1 MAPSLQ
7 DAKITFI
14 GGGNMA
20 AAIIGGL
27 LARNI
32 PKANI
37 SVSEPWDV
45 NRNKLADMGLRVSAS
60 NTEFSAEADVA
71 ILAVKP
77 QVARDVCRELGESWG
92 QKTRAPLVI
101 SIAAGIQLK
110 ELKAWFGA
118 GGKAPPIVRTM
129 PNTPALV
136 GEGASGLY
144 ADEDVSKDERE
155 LTSAL
160 MASVSQATEWVS
172 EEKLLDVVTG
182 ISGKAVFSARAQSND
197 AKLTLASSSGSGP
210 AYFFMMVENLISSA
224 VSQGLPVEQATRLA
238 TQTCLGAGRMLV
250 SSPEQPEQL
259 RRNVTS
265 PNGTTHAAIESFKAA
280 GLEQMVDQAVRAAV
294 KRSEELGQAM
304 ADS

>member
-1 MAPSLQ
+1 MALSLR

-27 LARNI
+27 LARDI
-32 PKANI
+32 KKENI

-45 NRNKLADMGLRVSAS
+45 NRNKFADMGLRVSAS

-77 QVARDVCRELGESWG
+77 QVAKDVCRELGESWG
-92 QKTRAPLVI
+92 QKPRAPLVI
-101 SIAAGIQLK
+101 SIAAGIQLR
-110 ELKAWFGA
+110 ELREWFGA
-118 GGKAPPIVRTM
+118 GGKTPPIVRTM

-144 ADEDVSKDERE
+144 AGEDVSKDERE

-182 ISGKAVFSARAQSND
+182 ISGKKTVLVVVDSNVDCTTDMICSFHRIWPGLLLYDGREPHLQRCCPGPPGRAGHSSRHPNLSRCRKNACHFSR
-197 AKLTLASSSGSGP
+197 
-210 AYFFMMVENLISSA
+210 
-224 VSQGLPVEQATRLA
+224 ATRA
-238 TQTCLGAGRMLV
+238 A
-250 SSPEQPEQL
+250 SPQCHQP
-259 RRNVTS
+259 
-265 PNGTTHAAIESFKAA
+265 
-280 GLEQMVDQAVRAAV
+280 
-294 KRSEELGQAM
+294 
-304 ADS
+304 

>member
-1 MAPSLQ
+1 
-7 DAKITFI
+7 
-14 GGGNMA
+14 MA

-27 LARNI
+27 LARDI
-32 PKANI
+32 KKENI

-45 NRNKLADMGLRVSAS
+45 NRNKFADMGLRVSAS

-77 QVARDVCRELGESWG
+77 QVAKDVCRELGESWG
-92 QKTRAPLVI
+92 QKTKAPLVI

-110 ELKAWFGA
+110 ELREWFGA
-118 GGKAPPIVRTM
+118 GGKTPPIVRTM

-136 GEGASGLY
+136 GEGATGLF
-144 ADEDVSKDERE
+144 AGEDVEEDQRE

-160 MASVSQATEWVS
+160 IASVSKATEWVG

-182 ISGKAVFSARAQSND
+182 ISGKEVGDVND
-197 AKLTLASSSGSGP
+197 FRVDAMTDMNLYTGSGP

-224 VSQGLPVEQATRLA
+224 VAQGLPLEQATRLA

-250 SSPEQPEQL
+250 SSPDQPEQL

-280 GLEQMVDQAVRAAV
+280 GLEKMVDEAVRAAV
-294 KRSEELGQAM
+294 SRSEELGKSM
-304 ADS
+304 AA

>member
-1 MAPSLQ
+1 
-7 DAKITFI
+7 
-14 GGGNMA
+14 MA

-27 LARNI
+27 LAKGI
-32 PKANI
+32 SKSNI

-77 QVARDVCRELGESWG
+77 QVAKDVCRELGQSWA
-92 QKTRAPLVI
+92 QKPKQPLVI

-110 ELKAWFGA
+110 ELRQWFSA
-118 GGKAPPIVRTM
+118 DGKTPPIVRTM

-144 ADEDVSKDERE
+144 AGDDVSKDERE

-172 EEKLLDVVTG
+172 EERLLDVVTG
-182 ISGKAVFSARAQSND
+182 ISGMFDS
-197 AKLTLASSSGSGP
+197 
-210 AYFFMMVENLISSA
+210 
-224 VSQGLPVEQATRLA
+224 
-238 TQTCLGAGRMLV
+238 
-250 SSPEQPEQL
+250 
-259 RRNVTS
+259 
-265 PNGTTHAAIESFKAA
+265 IEPIRIYRES
-280 GLEQMVDQAVRAAV
+280 D
-294 KRSEELGQAM
+294 
-304 ADS
+304 D

>member
-27 LARNI
+27 LARDI
-32 PKANI
+32 KKENI

-45 NRNKLADMGLRVSAS
+45 NRNKFADMGLRVSAS

-77 QVARDVCRELGESWG
+77 QVAKDVCRELGESWG
-92 QKTRAPLVI
+92 QKTKAPLVI
-101 SIAAGIQLK
+101 SIAAGIQLN
-110 ELKAWFGA
+110 ELREWFGA
-118 GGKAPPIVRTM
+118 GGKTPPIVRTM

-136 GEGASGLY
+136 GEGATGLY
-144 ADEDVSKDERE
+144 AGDDVSKDERE

-160 MASVSQATEWVS
+160 IASVSQATEWVS

-182 ISGKAVFSARAQSND
+182 ISGKI
-197 AKLTLASSSGSGP
+197 TLAYDRKRGGDTTDITVSTGSGP

-224 VSQGLPVEQATRLA
+224 VAQGLPVEQATRLA

-280 GLEQMVDQAVRAAV
+280 GLEKMVDEAVRAAV
-294 KRSEELGQAM
+294 SRSEELGKSM
-304 ADS
+304 AA

>member
-1 MAPSLQ
+1 
-7 DAKITFI
+7 
-14 GGGNMA
+14 MA

-27 LARNI
+27 LARDI
-32 PKANI
+32 KKENI

-45 NRNKLADMGLRVSAS
+45 NRNKFADMGLRVSAS

-77 QVARDVCRELGESWG
+77 QVAKDVCRELGASWG
-92 QKTRAPLVI
+92 QKPKAPLVI

-110 ELKAWFGA
+110 ELREWFGA
-118 GGKAPPIVRTM
+118 GGKMPPIVRTM

-144 ADEDVSKDERE
+144 AGEDVSEEERE
-155 LTSAL
+155 LTSSL
-160 MASVSQATEWVS
+160 LASVSQATEWVG
-172 EEKLLDVVTG
+172 EERLLDVVTG
-182 ISGKAVFSARAQSND
+182 ISGKSVDVRCQVECTADVI
-197 AKLTLASSSGSGP
+197 SSFTGSGP

-224 VSQGLPVEQATRLA
+224 VAQGLPVEQATRLA

-280 GLEQMVDQAVRAAV
+280 GLEKMVDEAVRAAV
-294 KRSEELGQAM
+294 TRSEELGKSM
-304 ADS
+304 AA

>member
-1 MAPSLQ
+1 MAPTLQ
-7 DAKITFI
+7 EAKITFI

-32 PKANI
+32 PKENI
-37 SVSEPWDV
+37 SISEPWDV
-45 NRNKLADMGLRVSAS
+45 NRNKLAAQGLRVSAS

-77 QVARDVCRELGESWG
+77 QVAKDVCRELGESWG
-92 QKTRAPLVI
+92 QKPKAPLVI

-118 GGKAPPIVRTM
+118 GGRAPPIVRTM

-144 ADEDVSKDERE
+144 AGEDVSADERE

-160 MASVSQATEWVS
+160 MASVSQATEWVGK
-172 EEKLLDVVTG
+172 EELLDVVTG
-182 ISGKAVFSARAQSND
+182 ISGK
-197 AKLTLASSSGSGP
+197 
-210 AYFFMMVENLISSA
+210 EISS
-224 VSQGLPVEQATRLA
+224 
-238 TQTCLGAGRMLV
+238 
-250 SSPEQPEQL
+250 
-259 RRNVTS
+259 
-265 PNGTTHAAIESFKAA
+265 
-280 GLEQMVDQAVRAAV
+280 
-294 KRSEELGQAM
+294 RST
-304 ADS
+304 

>member
-1 MAPSLQ
+1 
-7 DAKITFI
+7 
-14 GGGNMA
+14 MA

-27 LARNI
+27 LARDI
-32 PKANI
+32 KKENI

-45 NRNKLADMGLRVSAS
+45 NRNKLANMGLRVSAS

-77 QVARDVCRELGESWG
+77 QVAKDVCRELGASWG
-92 QKTRAPLVI
+92 QKPKAPLVI

-110 ELKAWFGA
+110 DLREWFGA
-118 GGKAPPIVRTM
+118 GGKTPPIVRTM

-144 ADEDVSKDERE
+144 AGDDVSKGERE

-160 MASVSQATEWVS
+160 LASVSQATEWVS

-182 ISGKAVFSARAQSND
+182 ISGKSAERVFD
-197 AKLTLASSSGSGP
+197 AKWIARLTRYSFTGSGP

-224 VSQGLPVEQATRLA
+224 VAQGLPVEQATRLA

-250 SSPEQPEQL
+250 TSPEQPEQL

-280 GLEQMVDQAVRAAV
+280 GFEKMVDEAVRAAV
-294 KRSEELGQAM
+294 SRSEELGKSM
-304 ADS
+304 AA

>member
-32 PKANI
+32 KKENI

-45 NRNKLADMGLRVSAS
+45 NRNKFADIGLRVSAS
-60 NTEFSAEADVA
+60 NNEFSAEADVA
-71 ILAVKP
+71 ILAVNP
-77 QVARDVCRELGESWG
+77 QVAKDVCRELGESWG

-101 SIAAGIQLK
+101 SIAAGIQLN
-110 ELKAWFGA
+110 ELREWFGA
-118 GGKAPPIVRTM
+118 GGKTPPIVRTM

-144 ADEDVSKDERE
+144 AGDDVSKDERE

-182 ISGKAVFSARAQSND
+182 ISGKKRALGVID
-197 AKLTLASSSGSGP
+197 FKWTVRLT
-210 AYFFMMVENLISSA
+210 
-224 VSQGLPVEQATRLA
+224 
-238 TQTCLGAGRMLV
+238 
-250 SSPEQPEQL
+250 
-259 RRNVTS
+259 
-265 PNGTTHAAIESFKAA
+265 
-280 GLEQMVDQAVRAAV
+280 
-294 KRSEELGQAM
+294 
-304 ADS
+304 

>member
-27 LARNI
+27 LARDI
-32 PKANI
+32 RKENI

-45 NRNKLADMGLRVSAS
+45 NRNKFADMGLRVSAS

-77 QVARDVCRELGESWG
+77 QVAKDVCRELGESWG
-92 QKTRAPLVI
+92 QKTKAPLVI

-110 ELKAWFGA
+110 ELREWFGA
-118 GGKAPPIVRTM
+118 GGKTPPIVRTM

-144 ADEDVSKDERE
+144 AGDDVSKDERE

-172 EEKLLDVVTG
+172 EERLLDVVTG
-182 ISGKAVFSARAQSND
+182 ISGEIDKHDILAKCIRLTRKLYRIRPSLLLHDGREPHLQRCCTGPPGRAGHSSRHADLSRCWTHACLFARA
-197 AKLTLASSSGSGP
+197 A
-210 AYFFMMVENLISSA
+210 
-224 VSQGLPVEQATRLA
+224 
-238 TQTCLGAGRMLV
+238 
-250 SSPEQPEQL
+250 
-259 RRNVTS
+259 
-265 PNGTTHAAIESFKAA
+265 
-280 GLEQMVDQAVRAAV
+280 RAASPQ
-294 KRSEELGQAM
+294 RHQP
-304 ADS
+304 